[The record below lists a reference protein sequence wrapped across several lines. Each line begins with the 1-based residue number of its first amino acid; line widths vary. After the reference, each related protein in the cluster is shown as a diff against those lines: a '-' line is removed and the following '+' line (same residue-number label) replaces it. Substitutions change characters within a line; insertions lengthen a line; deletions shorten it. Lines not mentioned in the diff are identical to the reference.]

1 MENGGSGIVPDG
13 AKSNIKKSKPNAFFK
28 NRKSNIGKS
37 SYVEEDKHR
46 QGKRV
51 KREFFDEGYEY
62 ETRKERR
69 NYVAEHDKQRS
80 YDGRKGHDRV
90 KRNKEKSDRDKG
102 DGDAR
107 RQRSNNT
114 QFIEIINIVIFLI
127 QIIFFPLP
135 NIRHIFLIYSRTLL
149 DFIPAFGVYD

>member
-51 KREFFDEGYEY
+51 KREFFDEG
-62 ETRKERR
+62 
-69 NYVAEHDKQRS
+69 
-80 YDGRKGHDRV
+80 
-90 KRNKEKSDRDKG
+90 KREGTMSLSMTNKEAMMEEKAMIGSK
-102 DGDAR
+102 
-107 RQRSNNT
+107 
-114 QFIEIINIVIFLI
+114 EIRKRVTEIKEMGMRGGREATILSLLKLLI
-127 QIIFFPLP
+127 L
-135 NIRHIFLIYSRTLL
+135 
-149 DFIPAFGVYD
+149 